1 MNKLY
6 SNLGLCQKAG
16 KLKNGSFQVED
27 AIKSN
32 KACFVIIAKDSGN
45 NTKKKFSD
53 MCKFYNI
60 KYVEAGSVDEI
71 SRAVGKELRAI
82 VCITDFNLSKMV
94 EKSLNI

>member
-16 KLKNGSFQVED
+16 KLKSGSFQVED

-45 NTKKKFSD
+45 NTKK
-53 MCKFYNI
+53 
-60 KYVEAGSVDEI
+60 EI
-71 SRAVGKELRAI
+71 FRHVQVL
-82 VCITDFNLSKMV
+82 
-94 EKSLNI
+94 